1 MFYLIGIGM
10 GDEKDI
16 TVKGLE
22 AVKSCD
28 KIFLECYTSKQV
40 DFDIDKMQEF
50 YGKEIIFADRDM
62 VEKNCEDE
70 MIMPAREGNVALLI
84 VGSPLGA
91 TTHLDI
97 LRRADDLDVESTVI
111 DNAGILGAVGIV
123 GMSLY
128 KYGRVITIPKENEG
142 ISSPYEMMVEN
153 QKMGLHT
160 LILLDV
166 KNENEEFNLMTAR
179 KGLDYLIKHGL
190 STSEMVV
197 VCGGLGGAKPE
208 IKYGGVGTI
217 FVEKK
222 PQCIIVPGDMH
233 FMEEECVERFKV

>member
-1 MFYLIGIGM
+1 ML
-10 GDEKDI
+10 
-16 TVKGLE
+16 
-22 AVKSCD
+22 
-28 KIFLECYTSKQV
+28 
-40 DFDIDKMQEF
+40 
-50 YGKEIIFADRDM
+50 
-62 VEKNCEDE
+62 
-70 MIMPAREGNVALLI
+70 MPSREGNIALLI

-97 LRRADDLDVESTVI
+97 LKRAADIDIETKVI

-128 KYGRVITIPKENEG
+128 KYGRVVTIPSDNEG

-166 KNENEEFNLMTAR
+166 KNENEKFNLMTAR
-179 KGLDYLIKHGL
+179 DGLDYLIKHGMS
-190 STSEMVV
+190 STEMVV
-197 VCGGLGGAKPE
+197 VCGGLGGDKLE
-208 IKYGGVGTI
+208 IKYGGAGLI
-217 FVEKK
+217 SLDKK

-233 FMEEECVERFKV
+233 FMEEECVDRFKI